1 MTKKR
6 KKELKEIAF
15 AIFQAEQA
23 LQNNLTTEEDTLNN
37 IEKIANELSL
47 EEILFVDNY
56 IIENF
61 LDTEKILLYNIYM
74 IKIVKN
80 YRLYKL
86 KKFLNYKG
94 ENIIMAMKENS
105 RKVFEYVKEHDGEN
119 MTAADIAEGTGL
131 EIKSVNGIV
140 TSAFQKKG
148 LMVRTP
154 AEIQLEDGTHK
165 TVKFISLTAEGKAF
179 DPDATPAE

>member
-1 MTKKR
+1 
-6 KKELKEIAF
+6 
-15 AIFQAEQA
+15 
-23 LQNNLTTEEDTLNN
+23 
-37 IEKIANELSL
+37 
-47 EEILFVDNY
+47 
-56 IIENF
+56 
-61 LDTEKILLYNIYM
+61 
-74 IKIVKN
+74 
-80 YRLYKL
+80 
-86 KKFLNYKG
+86 
-94 ENIIMAMKENS
+94 MAMKENS

-179 DPDATPAE
+179 DPDATLAE